1 MIFLNFRKRLAIL
14 AHCGSLILALI
25 IVPTQPAE
33 AVYVG
38 PIPNMSFKV
47 GRVMA
52 RSIVVDPE
60 TGQPILVEFDEQGKE
75 VSTVDTGGL
84 NVEDLTIYPAADYR
98 FHKKQLAEY
107 RDQYKETLAK
117 NAELLDA

>member
-1 MIFLNFRKRLAIL
+1 MNQSNLRKCLAML
-14 AHCGSLILALI
+14 GHCGALFLALI
-25 IVPTQPAE
+25 IAPIQPAE

-60 TGQPILVEFDEQGKE
+60 TGQPILVEFDEQG
-75 VSTVDTGGL
+75 
-84 NVEDLTIYPAADYR
+84 
-98 FHKKQLAEY
+98 
-107 RDQYKETLAK
+107 
-117 NAELLDA
+117 